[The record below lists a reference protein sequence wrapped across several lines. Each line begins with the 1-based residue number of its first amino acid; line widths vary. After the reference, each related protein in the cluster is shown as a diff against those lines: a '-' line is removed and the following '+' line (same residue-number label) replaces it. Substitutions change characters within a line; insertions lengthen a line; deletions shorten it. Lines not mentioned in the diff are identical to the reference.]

1 RVSERL
7 ASRPAVS
14 YPETAMIL
22 TEQQEMVRESAAR
35 FAAER
40 LAPNSR
46 NWEAAGAVEPEVLA
60 EMGELGFMGMT
71 VPEAYGGSGLDYVT
85 YALALIEIAAGD
97 GAVSTIMSVNN
108 APVCAILQSTAS
120 EPLQEKYLKPIA
132 AGRMIG
138 AFALTEPQ
146 AGSDASNLQTRAIRT
161 DDGYSITGTKQFITS
176 GQIAGA
182 VIVFAV
188 TDPSAGKRGI
198 SAFLVPAGTKG
209 MSVASLERKMG
220 QEASDTAELSFDG
233 AEIPADHLIGKEG
246 DGYRIALANLEAGRI
261 GIAAQCVGMARAAL
275 DHAVAYAKERTAFG
289 KAIANHQAV
298 AFRLAEMATQLHAA
312 TTMVLEAAA
321 LRDAGRPC
329 LKEACMAKLFASE
342 AAERIC
348 SDAIQIFGGY
358 GYSRELP
365 VEKIYRDVRVA
376 QIYEG
381 TSDVQRIIIS
391 RQLLQGV

>member
-1 RVSERL
+1 MV
-7 ASRPAVS
+7 
-14 YPETAMIL
+14 L
-22 TEQQEMVRESAAR
+22 TEQQEMIRESAAR

-46 NWEAAGAVEPEVLA
+46 TWEAAGAVELEALH
-60 EMGELGFMGMT
+60 EMGALGFMGMT
-71 VPEAYGGSGLDYVT
+71 VLEAYGGAGLDYVS

-108 APVCAILQSTAS
+108 APVCAILQSAAS
-120 EPLQEKYLKPIA
+120 DALRARYLKPLA
-132 AGRMIG
+132 AGEMIG

-161 DDGYSITGTKQFITS
+161 KDGYSITGTKQFITS
-176 GQIAGA
+176 GEIAGA

-198 SAFLVPAGTKG
+198 SAFVVPAGTPG
-209 MSVASLERKMG
+209 MKVASLEHKMG
-220 QEASDTAELSFDG
+220 QEASDTAALSFD
-233 AEIPADHLIGKEG
+233 AALVPADHLIGKEG
-246 DGYRIALANLEAGRI
+246 EGYRIALANLEAGRI

-275 DHAVAYAKERTAFG
+275 DQAIGYAKERVAFG
-289 KAIANHQAV
+289 TTISNHQAV
-298 AFRLAEMATQLHAA
+298 AFRLADMATQLHAA

-329 LKEACMAKLFASE
+329 VKEACMAKLFASE

-381 TSDVQRIIIS
+381 TSDVQRILIS
-391 RQLLQGV
+391 RQLLQGT

>member
-1 RVSERL
+1 
-7 ASRPAVS
+7 
-14 YPETAMIL
+14 MI
-22 TEQQEMVRESAAR
+22 RESAAR
-35 FAAER
+35 FAEQR

-46 NWEAAGAVEPEVLA
+46 KWERAGAVEPAVLR

-71 VPEAYGGSGLDYVT
+71 VPEGYGGAGLDYVS

-108 APVCAILQSTAS
+108 APVCAILQSAGS
-120 EPLQEKYLKPIA
+120 EGLRQKYLKPLA
-132 AGRMIG
+132 AGEMIG

-146 AGSDASNLQTRAIRT
+146 AGSDAANLQTRAIRT
-161 DDGYSITGTKQFITS
+161 KSGYEITGTKQFITS

-188 TDPSAGKRGI
+188 TDPAAGKRGM
-198 SAFLVPAGTKG
+198 SAFLVPAGTQG
-209 MSVASLERKMG
+209 MSVVSLEDKMG
-220 QEASDTAELSFDG
+220 QEASDTAQLSFDG
-233 AEIPADHLIGKEG
+233 ALVPKDHLIGNEG
-246 DGYRIALANLEAGRI
+246 DGYRIALANLETGRI

-275 DHAVAYAKERTAFG
+275 GHAVAYSKERTAFG
-289 KAIANHQAV
+289 KMIADHQAV
-298 AFRLAEMATQLHAA
+298 AFRLADMATQVHAA
-312 TTMVLEAAA
+312 ETMVLQAAA
-321 LRDAGRPC
+321 LRDAGEPC
-329 LKEACMAKLFASE
+329 LKQACMAKLFASE
-342 AAERIC
+342 AAERVC

-391 RQLLQGV
+391 RELLRGR

>member
-1 RVSERL
+1 MV
-7 ASRPAVS
+7 
-14 YPETAMIL
+14 L
-22 TEQQEMVRESAAR
+22 TEQQEMIRESAAR
-35 FAAER
+35 FAEER

-46 NWEAAGAVEPEVLA
+46 AWEAAGAVELEALR
-60 EMGELGFMGMT
+60 EMGALGFMGMT
-71 VPEAYGGSGLDYVT
+71 VPEAYGGAGLDYVS

-108 APVCAILQSTAS
+108 APVCAILQSAAS
-120 EPLQEKYLKPIA
+120 EALREKYLKPLA
-132 AGRMIG
+132 AGELIG

-161 DDGYSITGTKQFITS
+161 EDGYSITGTKQFITS
-176 GQIAGA
+176 GKIAGA

-198 SAFLVPAGTKG
+198 SAFLVPAGTPG
-209 MSVASLERKMG
+209 MKVASLEHKMG
-220 QEASDTAELSFDG
+220 QEASDTAALSFD
-233 AEIPADHLIGKEG
+233 AALVPADHLIGKEG

-275 DHAVAYAKERTAFG
+275 DQALGYAKERTAFG
-289 KAIANHQAV
+289 TTISNHQAV
-298 AFRLAEMATQLHAA
+298 AFRLADMATQLHAA

-391 RQLLQGV
+391 RQLLKGA

>member
-1 RVSERL
+1 MHMV
-7 ASRPAVS
+7 
-14 YPETAMIL
+14 L
-22 TEQQEMVRESAAR
+22 TEQQEMIRESAAR
-35 FAAER
+35 FAEER

-46 NWEAAGAVEPEVLA
+46 TWEAAGAVELEALH
-60 EMGELGFMGMT
+60 EMGALGFMGMT
-71 VPEAYGGSGLDYVT
+71 VPEAYGGAGLDYVS

-108 APVCAILQSTAS
+108 APVCAILQSAAS
-120 EPLQEKYLKPIA
+120 ERLRERYLKPLA
-132 AGRMIG
+132 AGEMIG

-146 AGSDASNLQTRAIRT
+146 AGSDASNLQTRAVRT
-161 DDGYSITGTKQFITS
+161 KDGYSITGTKQFITS

-198 SAFLVPAGTKG
+198 SAFLVPAGTPG
-209 MSVASLERKMG
+209 MKVASLEHKMG
-220 QEASDTAELSFDG
+220 QEASDTAALSFD
-233 AEIPADHLIGKEG
+233 AALVPADHLIGKEG
-246 DGYRIALANLEAGRI
+246 EGYRIALANLEAGRI

-275 DHAVAYAKERTAFG
+275 DQAIGYAKERTAFG
-289 KAIANHQAV
+289 TTISNHQAV
-298 AFRLAEMATQLHAA
+298 AFRLADMATQLHAA

-391 RQLLQGV
+391 RQLLQGA

>member
-1 RVSERL
+1 
-7 ASRPAVS
+7 
-14 YPETAMIL
+14 
-22 TEQQEMVRESAAR
+22 
-35 FAAER
+35 
-40 LAPNSR
+40 
-46 NWEAAGAVEPEVLA
+46 
-60 EMGELGFMGMT
+60 MGMT
-71 VPEAYGGSGLDYVT
+71 VPEAYGGAGLDYVS

-108 APVCAILQSTAS
+108 APVCAILQSAAS
-120 EPLQEKYLKPIA
+120 EALRARYLKPLA
-132 AGRMIG
+132 AGEMIG

-161 DDGYSITGTKQFITS
+161 EDGYSITGTKQFITS
-176 GQIAGA
+176 GRIAGA

-198 SAFLVPAGTKG
+198 SAFLVPAETPG
-209 MSVASLERKMG
+209 MKVASLEHKMG
-220 QEASDTAELSFDG
+220 QEASDTAALAFD
-233 AEIPADHLIGKEG
+233 AALVPADHLIGKEG
-246 DGYRIALANLEAGRI
+246 EGYRIALANLEAGRI

-275 DHAVAYAKERTAFG
+275 DHAIGYAKERTAFG
-289 KAIANHQAV
+289 TTISNHQAV
-298 AFRLAEMATQLHAA
+298 AFRLADMATQLHAA

-391 RQLLQGV
+391 RQLLQGG

>member
-1 RVSERL
+1 
-7 ASRPAVS
+7 
-14 YPETAMIL
+14 MIL
-22 TEQQEMVRESAAR
+22 TEQQELIRDSAAR
-35 FAAER
+35 FAEQR
-40 LAPNSR
+40 LVPNSR
-46 NWEAAGAVEPEVLA
+46 AWEAAQAVDLQVLR

-71 VPEAYGGSGLDYVT
+71 VAERWGGAGLDYVS

-97 GAVSTIMSVNN
+97 GAVSTIMSLNN
-108 APVCAILQSTAS
+108 APVCAILESRGSDALK
-120 EPLQEKYLKPIA
+120 ERYLKSLA
-132 AGRMIG
+132 AGEMLG

-146 AGSDASNLQTRAIRT
+146 AGSDASNLQTRAVRT
-161 DDGYSITGTKQFITS
+161 GDGYEISGTKQFITS
-176 GQIAGA
+176 GKIAGA

-188 TDPSAGKRGI
+188 TDPAAGKRGI
-198 SAFLVPAGTKG
+198 SAFLVPAGTSG
-209 MSVASLERKMG
+209 MTVSSLEHKMG
-220 QEASDTAELSFDG
+220 QEASDTAQLTFE
-233 AEIPADHLIGKEG
+233 AVKVPASHLIGNEG

-275 DHAVAYAKERTAFG
+275 NHALLYAKERTAFG
-289 KAIANHQAV
+289 QALSQHQAV
-298 AFRLAEMATQLHAA
+298 AFRLADMATELHAA
-312 TTMVLEAAA
+312 TTMVLEAAV
-321 LRDAGRPC
+321 LREAGRPC

-391 RQLLQGV
+391 RQLLQGS

>member
-1 RVSERL
+1 
-7 ASRPAVS
+7 
-14 YPETAMIL
+14 MIL
-22 TEQQEMVRESAAR
+22 TEQQAMIRESAAR

-40 LAPNSR
+40 LAPHSR
-46 NWEAAGAVEPEVLA
+46 RWEAEGAVDPEVLR

-71 VPEAYGGSGLDYVT
+71 VPERLGGAGLDYVS

-108 APVCAILQSTAS
+108 APVCAILESSANET
-120 EPLQEKYLKPIA
+120 LQEKYLRPLA
-132 AGRMIG
+132 AGEMIG

-146 AGSDASNLQTRAIRT
+146 AGSDASALQTRAVRR
-161 DDGYSITGTKQFITS
+161 DDGYEITGTKQFITS
-176 GQIAGA
+176 GKIAGA

-198 SAFLVPAGTKG
+198 SAFVVPAGTPG
-209 MSVASLERKMG
+209 MTVASLEDKMG
-220 QEASDTAELSFDG
+220 QEASDTAQLAFD
-233 AEIPADHLIGKEG
+233 AAFVPADHLIGREG
-246 DGYRIALANLEAGRI
+246 DGYRIALANLESGRI

-275 DHAVAYAKERTAFG
+275 DHAVAYAKDRQAFG
-289 KAIANHQAV
+289 TPIANHQAV
-298 AFRLAEMATQLHAA
+298 AFRLADMATQLHAA
-312 TTMVLEAAA
+312 TTMVLAAA
-321 LRDAGRPC
+321 SLRDAGQPC
-329 LKEACMAKLFASE
+329 LQQACMAKLFASE

-381 TSDVQRIIIS
+381 TSDVQRILIS
-391 RQLLQGV
+391 RQLLRGS

>member
-1 RVSERL
+1 MV
-7 ASRPAVS
+7 
-14 YPETAMIL
+14 L
-22 TEQQEMVRESAAR
+22 TEQQEMIRESAAR
-35 FAAER
+35 FAEER

-46 NWEAAGAVEPEVLA
+46 TWEAAGAVELEALH
-60 EMGELGFMGMT
+60 EMGALGFMGMT
-71 VPEAYGGSGLDYVT
+71 VPEAYGGAGLDYVS

-108 APVCAILQSTAS
+108 APVCAILQSAAS
-120 EPLQEKYLKPIA
+120 ERLRERYLKPLA
-132 AGRMIG
+132 AGEMIG

-146 AGSDASNLQTRAIRT
+146 AGSDASNLQTRAVRT
-161 DDGYSITGTKQFITS
+161 KDGYSITGTKQFITS

-198 SAFLVPAGTKG
+198 SAFLVPAGTPG
-209 MSVASLERKMG
+209 MKVASLEHKMG
-220 QEASDTAELSFDG
+220 QEASDTAALSFD
-233 AEIPADHLIGKEG
+233 AALVPADHLIGKEG
-246 DGYRIALANLEAGRI
+246 EGYRIALANLEAGRI

-275 DHAVAYAKERTAFG
+275 DQAIGYAKERTAFG
-289 KAIANHQAV
+289 TTISNHQAV
-298 AFRLAEMATQLHAA
+298 AFRLADMATQLHAA

-391 RQLLQGV
+391 RQLLQGA

>member
-1 RVSERL
+1 
-7 ASRPAVS
+7 
-14 YPETAMIL
+14 MIL
-22 TEQQEMVRESAAR
+22 TEQQEMIRESAAR
-35 FAAER
+35 FAEER

-46 NWEAAGAVEPEVLA
+46 SWEAAEAVDADVLH
-60 EMGELGFMGMT
+60 EMGDLGFMGMT
-71 VPEAYGGSGLDYVT
+71 VPEAYGGAGLDYVS
-85 YALALIEIAAGD
+85 YALALMEVAAGD

-120 EPLQEKYLKPIA
+120 EALRQKYLKPLA
-132 AGRMIG
+132 AGEMIG

-146 AGSDASNLQTRAIRT
+146 AGSDAANLQTRAVPT
-161 DDGYSITGTKQFITS
+161 DTGYELTGTKQFITS
-176 GQIAGA
+176 GKIAGA

-198 SAFLVPAGTKG
+198 SAFLVPAGTPG
-209 MSVASLERKMG
+209 MQVTSLEHKMG
-220 QEASDTAELSFDG
+220 QEASDTAQLSFDD
-233 AEIPADHLIGKEG
+233 AAIPADHLIGDEG
-246 DGYRIALANLEAGRI
+246 DGYRIALANLETGRI

-275 DHAVAYAKERTAFG
+275 DHAVAYAQERTAFG
-289 KAIANHQAV
+289 KSISEHQAV
-298 AFRLAEMATQLHAA
+298 AFRLADMATQLHAA
-312 TTMVLEAAA
+312 QTMVLEAAA

-381 TSDVQRIIIS
+381 TSDVQRILIS
-391 RQLLQGV
+391 RQLLREAKPSP

>member
-1 RVSERL
+1 
-7 ASRPAVS
+7 
-14 YPETAMIL
+14 MIL
-22 TEQQEMVRESAAR
+22 TEQQEMIRESAAR
-35 FAAER
+35 FAEER

-46 NWEAAGAVEPEVLA
+46 KWEAAGEVDPEVLR
-60 EMGELGFMGMT
+60 EMGQLGFMGMT
-71 VPEAYGGSGLDYVT
+71 VPEQYNGAGLDYVS

-108 APVCAILQSTAS
+108 APVCAILQSVGS
-120 EPLQEKYLKPIA
+120 DMLKEVYLKRLA
-132 AGRMIG
+132 AGEMIG

-146 AGSDASNLQTRAIRT
+146 AGSDAANLQTRATRT
-161 DDGYSITGTKQFITS
+161 EDGYEITGTKQFITS
-176 GQIAGA
+176 GRIAGA

-188 TDPSAGKRGI
+188 TDPEAGKRGI
-198 SAFLVPAGTKG
+198 SAFLAPGGTAG
-209 MSVASLERKMG
+209 MSVAALEHKMG
-220 QEASDTAELSFDG
+220 QEASDTAQLSFDG
-233 AEIPADHLIGKEG
+233 ATVPADHLIGKEG

-261 GIAAQCVGMARAAL
+261 GIAAQCVGMAQAAL
-275 DHAVAYAKERTAFG
+275 RHAVAYAKERTAFG
-289 KAIANHQAV
+289 TSISSHQAV
-298 AFRLAEMATQLHAA
+298 AFRMADMATQLHAA
-312 TTMVLEAAA
+312 RTMVLQAAA
-321 LRDAGRPC
+321 LRDAKQPC

-391 RQLLQGV
+391 RQLLQGG

>member
-1 RVSERL
+1 
-7 ASRPAVS
+7 
-14 YPETAMIL
+14 MIL
-22 TEQQEMVRESAAR
+22 TEQQEMIRESAAR
-35 FAAER
+35 FAEQR

-46 NWEAAGAVEPEVLA
+46 KWERAGAVEPTVLR

-71 VPEAYGGSGLDYVT
+71 VPEGYGGAGLDYVS

-108 APVCAILQSTAS
+108 APVCAILQSAGS
-120 EPLQEKYLKPIA
+120 EGLRQKYLKPLA
-132 AGRMIG
+132 AGEMIG

-146 AGSDASNLQTRAIRT
+146 AGSDAANLQTRAIRT
-161 DDGYSITGTKQFITS
+161 KSGYEITGTKQFITS
-176 GQIAGA
+176 GRIAGA

-188 TDPSAGKRGI
+188 TDPAAGKRGM
-198 SAFLVPAGTKG
+198 SAFLVPAGTRG
-209 MSVASLERKMG
+209 MSVVSLEDKMG
-220 QEASDTAELSFDG
+220 QEASDTAQLSFDS
-233 AEIPADHLIGKEG
+233 AFVPEDHLIGNEG
-246 DGYRIALANLEAGRI
+246 DGYRIALANLETGRI

-275 DHAVAYAKERTAFG
+275 GHAVAYSKERTAFG
-289 KAIANHQAV
+289 KMIADHQAV
-298 AFRLAEMATQLHAA
+298 AFRLADMATKVHAA
-312 TTMVLEAAA
+312 ETMVLQAAA
-321 LRDAGRPC
+321 LRDAGEPC
-329 LKEACMAKLFASE
+329 LKQACMAKLFASE
-342 AAERIC
+342 AAERVC

-391 RQLLQGV
+391 RELLRGR

>member
-1 RVSERL
+1 
-7 ASRPAVS
+7 
-14 YPETAMIL
+14 MIL
-22 TEQQEMVRESAAR
+22 TEQQEMIRESAAR
-35 FAAER
+35 FAEER
-40 LAPNSR
+40 LAPSSR
-46 NWEAAGAVEPEVLA
+46 TWEAAGAVDPDVLR
-60 EMGELGFMGMT
+60 EMGQLGFMGMT
-71 VPEAYGGSGLDYVT
+71 VPEKYNGAGLDYVS
-85 YALALIEIAAGD
+85 YALALMEIAAGD

-108 APVCAILQSTAS
+108 APVCAILQSAAS
-120 EPLQEKYLKPIA
+120 EALRRKYLEPLA
-132 AGRMIG
+132 AGEMIG

-146 AGSDASNLQTRAIRT
+146 AGSDAANLQARAVRT
-161 DDGYSITGTKQFITS
+161 DRGYEITGTKQFITS

-188 TDPSAGKRGI
+188 TDPAAGKRGI
-198 SAFLVPAGTKG
+198 SAFLVPAGTPG
-209 MSVASLERKMG
+209 MSVASLEHKMG
-220 QEASDTAELSFDG
+220 QEASDTAQLSFEE
-233 AEIPADHLIGKEG
+233 AVIPADHLIGNEG
-246 DGYRIALANLEAGRI
+246 DGYRIALANLEVGRI

-275 DHAVAYAKERTAFG
+275 GHALTYAKERTAFG

-298 AFRLAEMATQLHAA
+298 AFRLADMATQLHAA
-312 TTMVLEAAA
+312 RTMVLEAAA

-381 TSDVQRIIIS
+381 TSDVQRILIS
-391 RQLLQGV
+391 REILKEVQ

>member
-1 RVSERL
+1 
-7 ASRPAVS
+7 
-14 YPETAMIL
+14 MIL
-22 TEQQEMVRESAAR
+22 TEQQTMIRESAAR
-35 FAAER
+35 FAAQR

-46 NWEAAGAVEPEVLA
+46 KWEAAGAVDPDVLR

-71 VPEAYGGSGLDYVT
+71 VPERHGGAGLDYVS

-108 APVCAILQSTAS
+108 APVCAILQSSAS
-120 EPLQEKYLKPIA
+120 ETLQQRYLEPLASGK
-132 AGRMIG
+132 MIG

-146 AGSDASNLQTRAIRT
+146 AGSDAANLQTRAVKT
-161 DDGYSITGTKQFITS
+161 DRGYELTGTKQFITS
-176 GQIAGA
+176 GKIAGA

-198 SAFLVPAGTKG
+198 SAFLVPAGTPG
-209 MSVASLERKMG
+209 MSVASLEHKMG
-220 QEASDTAELSFDG
+220 QEASDTAQLSFE
-233 AEIPADHLIGKEG
+233 AALVPADHLIGREG
-246 DGYRIALANLEAGRI
+246 DGYRIALANLETGRI

-275 DHAVAYAKERTAFG
+275 DHAVAYAKERHAFG
-289 KAIANHQAV
+289 TSIAKHQAV
-298 AFRLAEMATQLHAA
+298 AFRLADMATELHAA

-321 LRDAGRPC
+321 LRDAGEPC
-329 LKEACMAKLFASE
+329 LKQACMAKLFASE

-381 TSDVQRIIIS
+381 TSDVQRILIS
-391 RQLLQGV
+391 RQLLQEG

>member
-1 RVSERL
+1 
-7 ASRPAVS
+7 
-14 YPETAMIL
+14 MIL
-22 TEQQEMVRESAAR
+22 TEQQELIRESAAR
-35 FAAER
+35 FAEER

-46 NWEAAGAVEPEVLA
+46 KWESAGAVDLDVLR
-60 EMGELGFMGMT
+60 EMGRLGFMGMT
-71 VPEAYGGSGLDYVT
+71 VPEAHGGADLDYVS
-85 YALALIEIAAGD
+85 YALALMEIAAGD

-108 APVCAILQSTAS
+108 APVCAILQSVAS
-120 EPLQEKYLKPIA
+120 EALRRQYLEPLATGK
-132 AGRMIG
+132 MIG

-146 AGSDASNLQTRAIRT
+146 AGSDAANLQTRAVRT
-161 DDGYSITGTKQFITS
+161 DDSYVITGTKQFITS
-176 GQIAGA
+176 GRIAGA

-198 SAFLVPAGTKG
+198 SAFVVPAGTPG
-209 MSVASLERKMG
+209 MSVASLEHKMG
-220 QEASDTAELSFDG
+220 QEASDTAQLSFEE
-233 AEIPADHLIGKEG
+233 AAVPTDHLIGNEG
-246 DGYRIALANLEAGRI
+246 EGYRIALANLEVGRI

-275 DHAVAYAKERTAFG
+275 NHAVAYAKERTSFG
-289 KAIANHQAV
+289 RPISSHQAV
-298 AFRLAEMATQLHAA
+298 AFRLADMATQLHAA
-312 TTMVLEAAA
+312 RTMALEAAA

-381 TSDVQRIIIS
+381 TSDVQRILIS
-391 RQLLQGV
+391 RQLLRDS

>member
-1 RVSERL
+1 
-7 ASRPAVS
+7 
-14 YPETAMIL
+14 MIL
-22 TEQQEMVRESAAR
+22 TEQQELIRDSAAR
-35 FAAER
+35 FAEQR

-46 NWEAAGAVEPEVLA
+46 AWEAAQTVDPQVLR

-71 VPEAYGGSGLDYVT
+71 VAERWNGGGLDYVS
-85 YALALIEIAAGD
+85 YALALTEIAAGD

-108 APVCAILQSTAS
+108 APVCAILESQAS
-120 EPLQEKYLKPIA
+120 DALKEQYLKPLA
-132 AGRMIG
+132 AGEMIG

-146 AGSDASNLQTRAIRT
+146 AGSDAANLQTRAVRT
-161 DDGYSITGTKQFITS
+161 DDGWEITGTKQFITS

-182 VIVFAV
+182 MIVFAV

-198 SAFLVPAGTKG
+198 SAFLVPGGAPG
-209 MSVASLERKMG
+209 MTVSSLEHKMG
-220 QEASDTAELSFDG
+220 QEASDTAQLTFE
-233 AEIPADHLIGKEG
+233 AAKVPASHLIGNEG
-246 DGYRIALANLEAGRI
+246 DGYRIALANLEIGRI
-261 GIAAQCVGMARAAL
+261 GIASQCVGMARAAL
-275 DHAVAYAKERTAFG
+275 DHALSYAKERTAFG
-289 KAIANHQAV
+289 QTLSKHQAV
-298 AFRLAEMATQLHAA
+298 AFRLADMATQLHAA
-312 TTMVLEAAA
+312 TAMVLEAAA

-329 LKEACMAKLFASE
+329 LKQACMAKLFASE

-391 RQLLQGV
+391 RQLLNSIT

>member
-1 RVSERL
+1 
-7 ASRPAVS
+7 
-14 YPETAMIL
+14 MIPSD
-22 TEQQEMVRESAAR
+22 QQTMIRESAAR
-35 FAAER
+35 FAEQR

-46 NWEAAGAVEPEVLA
+46 KWEAAGKVEPEVLR

-71 VPEAYGGSGLDYVT
+71 VPEQYDGAGLDYVS

-108 APVCAILQSTAS
+108 APVCAILQSVAS
-120 EPLQEKYLKPIA
+120 EALREKYLKPLA
-132 AGRMIG
+132 AGEMIG

-146 AGSDASNLQTRAIRT
+146 AGSDAANVQTRARRT
-161 DDGYSITGTKQFITS
+161 EAGYEITGTKQFITS

-188 TDPSAGKRGI
+188 TDPSAGKRGM
-198 SAFLVPAGTKG
+198 SAFVVPSGTPG
-209 MSVASLERKMG
+209 MTVASLEHKMG
-220 QEASDTAELSFDG
+220 QEASDTAQLSFDG
-233 AEIPADHLIGKEG
+233 AVVPLDHLIGEEG

-275 DHAVAYAKERTAFG
+275 DHAVAYSKERTAFG
-289 KAIANHQAV
+289 KMIADHQAV
-298 AFRLAEMATQLHAA
+298 AFRLADMATQLHAA
-312 TTMVLEAAA
+312 ETMVLHAAA
-321 LRDAGRPC
+321 LRDAGEPC

-358 GYSRELP
+358 GYSREVP

-391 RQLLQGV
+391 RQLLQGA

>member
-1 RVSERL
+1 ML
-7 ASRPAVS
+7 
-14 YPETAMIL
+14 L
-22 TEQQEMVRESAAR
+22 TQQQEMIRESAAR
-35 FAAER
+35 FAEQR

-46 NWEAAGAVEPEVLA
+46 TWEAAGAVEPAVLR
-60 EMGELGFMGMT
+60 EMGDLGFMGMT
-71 VPEAYGGSGLDYVT
+71 VPEEYDGAGLDYVS
-85 YALALIEIAAGD
+85 YALALMEIAAGD

-108 APVCAILQSTAS
+108 APVCAILQSVGS
-120 EPLQEKYLKPIA
+120 EALRQKYLRPLA
-132 AGRMIG
+132 SGQMIG

-146 AGSDASNLQTRAIRT
+146 AGSDAANLQTRAIRV
-161 DDGYSITGTKQFITS
+161 DGGYEITGTKQFITS

-188 TDPSAGKRGI
+188 TDPAAGKRGM
-198 SAFLVPAGTKG
+198 SAFLVPSGTPG
-209 MSVASLERKMG
+209 MSVASLEHKMG
-220 QEASDTAELSFDG
+220 QEASDTAQLSFDG
-233 AEIPADHLIGKEG
+233 ARIPADHLIGNEG

-275 DHAVAYAKERTAFG
+275 DHALAYSKERTSFG
-289 KAIANHQAV
+289 KMISDHQAV
-298 AFRLAEMATQLHAA
+298 AFRLADMATQLQAA
-312 TTMVLEAAA
+312 EAMVLHAAA
-321 LRDAGRPC
+321 LRDASEPC

-391 RQLLQGV
+391 RQLLQGR

>member
-1 RVSERL
+1 
-7 ASRPAVS
+7 
-14 YPETAMIL
+14 MIL
-22 TEQQEMVRESAAR
+22 TEQQEMIRESAAR
-35 FAAER
+35 FAEER

-46 NWEAAGAVEPEVLA
+46 AWEAAGAVELEALR
-60 EMGELGFMGMT
+60 EMGALGFMGMT
-71 VPEAYGGSGLDYVT
+71 VPEAYGGAGLDYVS

-108 APVCAILQSTAS
+108 APVCAILQSAAS
-120 EPLQEKYLKPIA
+120 ESLRMKYLKPLA
-132 AGRMIG
+132 AGEMIG

-161 DDGYSITGTKQFITS
+161 EDGYSITGTKQFITS
-176 GQIAGA
+176 GKIAGA
-182 VIVFAV
+182 VVVFAV

-198 SAFLVPAGTKG
+198 SAFLVPAGTPG
-209 MSVASLERKMG
+209 MKVASLEHKMG
-220 QEASDTAELSFDG
+220 QEASDTAALSFD
-233 AEIPADHLIGKEG
+233 AALVPADHLIGKEG
-246 DGYRIALANLEAGRI
+246 EGYRIALANLEAGRI

-275 DHAVAYAKERTAFG
+275 VQAIGYAKERTAFG
-289 KAIANHQAV
+289 TTISNHQAV
-298 AFRLAEMATQLHAA
+298 AFRIADMGTQLHAA

-329 LKEACMAKLFASE
+329 IKEACMAKLFASE

-391 RQLLQGV
+391 RQLLQGP

>member
-1 RVSERL
+1 
-7 ASRPAVS
+7 
-14 YPETAMIL
+14 MIL
-22 TEQQEMVRESAAR
+22 TEQQEMIRESAAR
-35 FAAER
+35 FAEER
-40 LAPNSR
+40 LVPNSR
-46 NWEAAGAVEPEVLA
+46 QWEAAGAVDPSALR

-71 VPEAYGGSGLDYVT
+71 VPEAYGGAGLDYVS
-85 YALALIEIAAGD
+85 YALALMEIAAGD

-108 APVCAILQSTAS
+108 APVCAILQSAAS
-120 EPLQEKYLKPIA
+120 ETLRQKYLKPLA
-132 AGRMIG
+132 AGEMIG

-146 AGSDASNLQTRAIRT
+146 AGSDAANLHSRATRT
-161 DDGYSITGTKQFITS
+161 DDGYVITGTKQFITS
-176 GQIAGA
+176 GRIAGA

-198 SAFLVPAGTKG
+198 SAFVVPAGTPG
-209 MSVASLERKMG
+209 MSVTALEHKMG
-220 QEASDTAELSFDG
+220 QEASDTAQLSFEE
-233 AEIPADHLIGKEG
+233 ALIPADHLIGREG
-246 DGYRIALANLEAGRI
+246 EGYRIALANLEVGRI
-261 GIAAQCVGMARAAL
+261 GIAAQCAGMARAAL
-275 DHAVAYAKERTAFG
+275 DHALAYAKERTAFG
-289 KAIANHQAV
+289 QAIANHQAV

-391 RQLLQGV
+391 RQLLQGA

>member
-1 RVSERL
+1 MHMV
-7 ASRPAVS
+7 
-14 YPETAMIL
+14 L
-22 TEQQEMVRESAAR
+22 TEQQEMIRESAAR
-35 FAAER
+35 FAEER

-46 NWEAAGAVEPEVLA
+46 TWEAAGAVELEALH
-60 EMGELGFMGMT
+60 EMGALGFMGMT
-71 VPEAYGGSGLDYVT
+71 VPEAYGGAGLDYVS

-108 APVCAILQSTAS
+108 APVCAILQSAAS
-120 EPLQEKYLKPIA
+120 ERLRERYLKPLA
-132 AGRMIG
+132 AGEMIG

-146 AGSDASNLQTRAIRT
+146 AGSDASNLQTRAVRT
-161 DDGYSITGTKQFITS
+161 KDGYSITGTKQFITS

-198 SAFLVPAGTKG
+198 SAFLVPAGTPG
-209 MSVASLERKMG
+209 MKVASLEHKMG
-220 QEASDTAELSFDG
+220 QEASDTAALSFD
-233 AEIPADHLIGKEG
+233 AALVPADHLIGKEG
-246 DGYRIALANLEAGRI
+246 EGYRIALANLEAGRI

-275 DHAVAYAKERTAFG
+275 DQAIGYAKERTAFG
-289 KAIANHQAV
+289 TTISNHQAV
-298 AFRLAEMATQLHAA
+298 AFRLADMATQLHAA
-312 TTMVLEAAA
+312 TTMVLEAAS

-391 RQLLQGV
+391 RQLLQGA